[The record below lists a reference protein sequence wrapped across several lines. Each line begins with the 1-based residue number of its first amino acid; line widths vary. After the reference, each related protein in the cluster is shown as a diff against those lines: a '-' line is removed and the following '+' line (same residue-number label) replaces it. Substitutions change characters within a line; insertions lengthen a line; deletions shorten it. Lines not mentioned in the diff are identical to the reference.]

1 MRAAI
6 VALALADVAMLASAP
21 VLPGALLVLAHSG
34 CSIVAIVL
42 RLRGGRALRF
52 GAVVG
57 GMIAPAMLL
66 FGDWLSRA
74 LPRED
79 RDPAPLPEPVVRPKG
94 AQRGASLTVAR
105 MLDGRVLHADA
116 HALHSLVTVMRHGQ
130 VAERRRAL
138 ETVVRSF
145 EPSLS
150 PLIALALT
158 DGDQTIRALAAAASA
173 RVVQNLAT
181 GRAALESAGGPERD
195 AALAAMLADHAR
207 GNVLLSDTQRAH
219 LRAEALGLIGDDPL
233 DPTRI
238 EALWAAGDYAAID
251 AIVEQLPVVESPHD
265 PFARA
270 TRWWRGQTIE
280 HRP

>member
-1 MRAAI
+1 MRRAV
-6 VALALADVAMLASAP
+6 VALAVADLVILACAP
-21 VLPGALLVLAHSG
+21 FAPGAPLLVGHAA
-34 CSIVAIVL
+34 CSIVALCL
-42 RLRGGRALRF
+42 RLRDGRALRF
-52 GAVVG
+52 SAVVG
-57 GMIAPAMLL
+57 GMIAPAAMLI
-66 FGDWLSRA
+66 GEWASRT
-74 LPRED
+74 LPDDD
-79 RDPAPLPEPVVRPKG
+79 RSPAPLPEPVVRTG
-94 AQRGASLTVAR
+94 RAQRGAGLTVAR
-105 MLDGRVLHADA
+105 MLDGRVLYPEPDT
-116 HALHSLVTVMRHGQ
+116 LHSLVTIMRHGR

-145 EPSLS
+145 EPALS

-181 GRAALESAGGPERD
+181 GRAALEAATGPARD

-207 GNVLLSDTQRAH
+207 GNVLLSDTQRAN
-219 LRAEALGLIGDDPL
+219 LRDEALGLVGDDPL

-251 AIVEQLPVVESPHD
+251 AIMDALPPID
-265 PFARA
+265 RPGNPFAVA
-270 TRWWRGQTIE
+270 TRWWQGQTIE